1 MTVDKYKARLVAM
14 GNHQRNG
21 IDFDISDVYSPVSS
35 YISLRMLLALAAFYD
50 LEILQIDFKTAFL
63 NGILD
68 IPIFIYP
75 PQSTAQKCKFLKLN
89 KALYGL
95 RQASAAWY
103 KTITKVLIERG
114 YHITPHDPSVFSKS
128 VDGVQVLL

>member
-50 LEILQIDFKTAFL
+50 LEILITV
-63 NGILD
+63 
-68 IPIFIYP
+68 
-75 PQSTAQKCKFLKLN
+75 AQTL
-89 KALYGL
+89 
-95 RQASAAWY
+95 
-103 KTITKVLIERG
+103 
-114 YHITPHDPSVFSKS
+114 
-128 VDGVQVLL
+128 